1 MRLCGVIVAI
11 GIILLG
17 LTAWGVRV
25 LRQNPTPVP
34 PPETQASAA
43 PDPEGLGAELY
54 ELAQEA
60 APKADYIPQTN
71 PFTEVETNPLRGV
84 STNPFAR

>member
-1 MRLCGVIVAI
+1 MNRRNIATLG

-17 LTAWGVRV
+17 LVAWGVWA
-25 LRQNPTPVP
+25 LREKKPTPVP
-34 PPETQASAA
+34 PPETQASAS
-43 PDPEGLGAELY
+43 PEGLGAELY
-54 ELAQEA
+54 GLVEDA
-60 APKADYIPQTN
+60 APKAGYIPQTN